1 MKVDVLLKRNSLYI
15 SEVETNTSEKVDV
28 FIGHIM
34 KGDKGDRGEKGGI
47 GYQGVPGE
55 KGDRGQDG
63 RNGRDGVPGPPGRDG
78 RPGRDGKD
86 GISVNTLRPL
96 FVSRGAVWNETT
108 GFYELNG
115 LTDITE
121 EQMIQIYNQTS
132 ATLIGMDWNEKCLSA
147 SCRTNFESNSVGRYV
162 GGLVSMG
169 TFAVTDMESIIIS
182 SQDISPFTSTNI
194 THMFRNS
201 IKLRN
206 IIGIML
212 TNQQRYN
219 NGAFIGCKS
228 LEDVTIKGLTISIY
242 IGDSPLLTRDSIL
255 YLINNAENTAPI
267 TVALHAT
274 ALSRL
279 TQADIALAS
288 SKNITLAA

>member
-132 ATLIGMDWNEKCLSA
+132 ATLIGMDWNEKCLNA

-162 GGLVSMG
+162 GGLNAMAA
-169 TFAVTDMESIIIS
+169 FAVTNMETILIS
-182 SQDISPFTSTNI
+182 SMDNSPFSPYRI
-194 THMFRNS
+194 EHIFRNS

-212 TNQQRYN
+212 GGASN

-228 LEDVTIKGLTISIY
+228 LEDITIKSLTRSIY
-242 IGDSPLLTRDSIL
+242 LGDSPLLTRDSIL

>member
-1 MKVDVLLKRNSLYI
+1 MKVDVLLKRNSLDI

-121 EQMIQIYNQTS
+121 EQMIQIYNHS
-132 ATLIGMDWNEKCLSA
+132 
-147 SCRTNFESNSVGRYV
+147 SNSSSDICNFKYQFLNTRTVYMMNATC
-162 GGLVSMG
+162 GGNGLQAHFMFSYSG
-169 TFAVTDMESIIIS
+169 IESVVLSRVPCIHIS
-182 SQDISPFTSTNI
+182 G
-194 THMFRNS
+194 MFYNCT
-201 IKLRN
+201 KLR
-206 IIGIML
+206 IVDIRVEYL
-212 TNQQRYN
+212 TDLKR
-219 NGAFIGCKS
+219 C
-228 LEDVTIKGLTISIY
+228 V
-242 IGDSPLLTRDSIL
+242 
-255 YLINNAENTAPI
+255 
-267 TVALHAT
+267 
-274 ALSRL
+274 
-279 TQADIALAS
+279 
-288 SKNITLAA
+288 